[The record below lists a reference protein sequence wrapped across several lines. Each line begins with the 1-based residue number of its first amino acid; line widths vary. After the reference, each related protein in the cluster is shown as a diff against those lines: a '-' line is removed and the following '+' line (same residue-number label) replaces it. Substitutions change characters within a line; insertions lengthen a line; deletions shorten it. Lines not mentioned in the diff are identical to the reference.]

1 MEAQEHLMRI
11 LLVEDETDAAAIL
24 AKGLREQTYAVDIAG
39 DGAEALEKAAVN
51 EYDLVILDIMLPD
64 IDGLEV
70 CRRLRKLGSTVPVL
84 LLTARIQV
92 NDRILGLDSG
102 ADDYLTKPFHFGEL
116 LARIRALLRRGPE
129 LRDATLDVGDLTID
143 TRSHQVRRGSFTI
156 PLTSKEY
163 ALLEYLALRKGE
175 VVGRAEIAEHV
186 WEETYDPFSNLI
198 EVYIQRLRKKL
209 DTGDAIRLLHTRR
222 GEGYILTA
230 EPEAYV

>member
-1 MEAQEHLMRI
+1 MRI
-11 LLVEDETDAAAIL
+11 LLVEDESDAAAIL
-24 AKGLREQTYAVDIAG
+24 AKGLREQSYAVDIAG
-39 DGAEALEKAAVN
+39 DGREAVEKASFN
-51 EYDLVILDIMLPD
+51 DYDIVILDIMLPD

-70 CRRLRKLGSTVPVL
+70 CRCLRKMGLKVPVL

-92 NDRILGLDSG
+92 NDRIVGLDSG

-116 LARIRALLRRGPE
+116 LAHIRALLRRGPE
-129 LRDATLDVGDLTID
+129 LRNATLAVGDLTID
-143 TRSHQVRRGSFTI
+143 TRAHQVKRGDSAI

-198 EVYIQRLRKKL
+198 EVYIQRLRRKL
-209 DTGDAIRLLHTRR
+209 DSGSPIRLLHTRR
-222 GEGYILTA
+222 GEGYMLSS
-230 EPEAYV
+230 EPEIHA

>member
-1 MEAQEHLMRI
+1 MRI
-11 LLVEDETDAAAIL
+11 LLVEDELDAAAIL
-24 AKGLREQTYAVDIAG
+24 AKGLREQAYAVDIAG
-39 DGAEALEKAAVN
+39 DGSEAIEKASFSD
-51 EYDLVILDIMLPD
+51 YDIVILDIMLPD

-70 CRRLRKLGSTVPVL
+70 CRRLRKSGLKVPVL

-92 NDRILGLDSG
+92 NDRIVGLDSG

-129 LRDATLDVGDLTID
+129 LRSATLSVGDLTID
-143 TRSHQVRRGSFTI
+143 TRAHQVKRGNSTI

-163 ALLEYLALRKGE
+163 ALLEYLALHKGE

-198 EVYIQRLRKKL
+198 EVYIQRLRRKL
-209 DTGDAIRLLHTRR
+209 ESGSLIRLLHTRR
-222 GEGYILTA
+222 GEGYVLSA
-230 EPEAYV
+230 EPEVHAQV